1 MYIFIATAARR
12 IIGFVHIISGGVLV
26 SFSRKPWNDVT
37 VNIYALM
44 AINAGVVIFFVT
56 ALTRLIVG
64 FVFFFTGCVLVGF
77 SRKPIKNVA
86 VRIYNAVT
94 VYAKIVIGFIAAATR
109 SVVGIIHFTCR
120 HMRSCREFDGFK
132 HIVIFVQIAVAIR
145 AMVIGDIAGVGTGR
159 LLRFYEFLV
168 FMCARVYRCRFGR
181 RVCETLGFRGGV
193 FCELYII
200 GGGNR

>member
-1 MYIFIATAARR
+1 MYIFIAATARGIA
-12 IIGFVHIISGGVLV
+12 GFL
-26 SFSRKPWNDVT
+26 
-37 VNIYALM
+37 
-44 AINAGVVIFFVT
+44 
-56 ALTRLIVG
+56 
-64 FVFFFTGCVLVGF
+64 FFFTGCVLVGF

>member
-1 MYIFIATAARR
+1 MFI
-12 IIGFVHIISGGVLV
+12 
-26 SFSRKPWNDVT
+26 
-37 VNIYALM
+37 
-44 AINAGVVIFFVT
+44 
-56 ALTRLIVG
+56 
-64 FVFFFTGCVLVGF
+64 GF

-94 VYAKIVIGFIAAATR
+94 VYAKIVIGFIAVTSRFIAGFIFFFTECVLICLGEKVFNCIAIGVCCLGTIIAIVVSVFIPAATR

-132 HIVIFVQIAVAIR
+132 HIAIFVQIAVAIR

-168 FMCARVYRCRFGR
+168 FVCARV
-181 RVCETLGFRGGV
+181 
-193 FCELYII
+193 
-200 GGGNR
+200 